1 LQSQPMTGS
10 NECFI
15 CRVSNAW
22 SHKDCPECPSYQ
34 KNHYTLSK
42 GGEIGNT
49 DFFCVAE
56 SPHLSSLVHK
66 ENHSGWV
73 FQIER
78 SIFTFFTLAG
88 NKYDTPIGRF
98 TYAVK
103 CQEEKPSAAEIK
115 ACAPNLVDEILLYS
129 NPNKP
134 ICVFV
139 MGATGLKSLGI
150 QFGKYTDVISKTIET
165 TIGGRPAYVFVSMS
179 KRQLSTKAGFSQVLE
194 RQIEVFLDMVKK
206 NKEGKLEERRTALS
220 RLSKDYKYPKNIQ
233 ELAELTDEILNYS
246 VIDESKE
253 SSPLAIDTET
263 NTLYPH
269 RQKLKVLIVSLCWDV
284 GKAASIQLE
293 HPESNIKL
301 KDAQPYLE
309 RIFSCNK
316 PKIFA
321 NAKFDIK
328 VLRRRGFE
336 VNRLAWDAMLGEHLV
351 EEDKKGFYGLKSL
364 ARLRLPEFASYE
376 DELKAI
382 YAGRVDTE
390 DLTITDSIYETAETQ
405 LLKKPKIA
413 KKKKK
418 KKEEG
423 DEEEYKPS
431 RLEKKLA
438 ADDGYATIPLRELL
452 VYAAFD
458 ADVTFRSAMQQRKEL
473 TDECNAL
480 HNKRRAY
487 QQANTA
493 KAHKIGEALC
503 RIPNPPLYNMAK
515 RILPTTQVLAKMEMT
530 GIKVDR
536 EYIIKLKTEMDSYI
550 ASSESLFADMIPVG
564 LENFNPAST
573 QHVAKVLFSTGYIN
587 PEDQQVIC
595 YAGKIEPEK
604 TDKGAISTG
613 AKFLKLL
620 ALTHKCKFSEAVL
633 EFRAI
638 SKARTTFV
646 ENIEVLS
653 REDGRLHSNFH
664 QHSTATAR
672 LCVSKDTILNTSLG
686 PIRIE
691 NLDLVQDPGIKIQ
704 THTGNWRRITAL
716 YYKGKEEMY
725 RVVLE
730 NGNSIITTKQH
741 RFLTPQGFQH
751 LSTLYQKAEVNTYEY
766 CVNPKQHRYGYK
778 RRGFRSAILN
788 RKIKFSRIPKTR
800 DFTTYYLPLNK
811 SLQSQVLSRDKR
823 TETLQ
828 LFSSLKRKYSW
839 EKRTSRNTYSI
850 RETTA
855 FPRSRLQ
862 LENDCQ
868 RTRCQRVV
876 CSTKHETLWCRKNR
890 KITLP
895 SNERRPRYVKNSGAI
910 YSRSSEC
917 GYTLLRR
924 SSKLLSKDV
933 RSIICLNRNTLVRKR
948 TNTRIPQ
955 LSNTEYH
962 KEKPYLLELKS
973 ARNVGIHG
981 TVNGKYS
988 THTPKNVTQKL
999 YGRFWIS
1006 WKSPFS
1012 RNRRQLSWERR
1023 YPKTRQIK
1031 VRSGQTPRLPSSS
1044 LFHRHGRER
1053 TSENNRRN
1061 SYNTIAT
1068 TTIAS
1073 ITSVGVMDVWD
1084 IEVEQDHSYFAQGF
1098 INHNSSTEE
1107 NMQNLPTKM
1116 GRPPF
1121 QYNIKRIFIP
1131 SHEDYVFVNAD
1142 AKAAEVRI
1150 YAAYSKDKALIAA
1163 LNDGMDPH
1171 SFFASTVYNA
1181 ANVLQ
1186 GIPKPLHRNVLTT
1199 IGIDEHHAWNYEDFE
1214 ARDTLKKT
1222 DKAYG
1227 SQLDALRKNIKR
1239 VVFGIL
1245 YGAAP
1250 KKISGIVGIPEEQAD
1265 AIIRTLF
1272 NMFPSIKDYINI
1284 TKEQVRRMGIVETFL
1299 GRRRHLNLGNLPDY
1313 LKSRAERQA
1322 VNFKIQNTSAELV
1335 LEVLCATFSV
1345 IHHDFNGNV
1354 LNTVHDSLVF
1364 EIPKKY
1370 VHQMPD
1376 FINDYGMKQIAKKY
1390 PWLPVPFTWDVSVGP
1405 TYGDLMS
1412 VESYLSNNPEI
1423 QSDED
1428 DYIDLEIRN
1437 ELYDEA
1443 TLGMHRQAS

>member
-1 LQSQPMTGS
+1 MQSQPMTGS

-301 KDAQPYLE
+301 KDAQPYLG

-390 DLTITDSIYETAETQ
+390 DLTITDSIYETAEKQ

-672 LCVSKDTILNTSLG
+672 L
-686 PIRIE
+686 
-691 NLDLVQDPGIKIQ
+691 
-704 THTGNWRRITAL
+704 
-716 YYKGKEEMY
+716 
-725 RVVLE
+725 
-730 NGNSIITTKQH
+730 
-741 RFLTPQGFQH
+741 
-751 LSTLYQKAEVNTYEY
+751 
-766 CVNPKQHRYGYK
+766 
-778 RRGFRSAILN
+778 
-788 RKIKFSRIPKTR
+788 
-800 DFTTYYLPLNK
+800 
-811 SLQSQVLSRDKR
+811 
-823 TETLQ
+823 
-828 LFSSLKRKYSW
+828 
-839 EKRTSRNTYSI
+839 
-850 RETTA
+850 
-855 FPRSRLQ
+855 
-862 LENDCQ
+862 
-868 RTRCQRVV
+868 
-876 CSTKHETLWCRKNR
+876 
-890 KITLP
+890 
-895 SNERRPRYVKNSGAI
+895 
-910 YSRSSEC
+910 
-917 GYTLLRR
+917 
-924 SSKLLSKDV
+924 
-933 RSIICLNRNTLVRKR
+933 
-948 TNTRIPQ
+948 
-955 LSNTEYH
+955 
-962 KEKPYLLELKS
+962 
-973 ARNVGIHG
+973 
-981 TVNGKYS
+981 
-988 THTPKNVTQKL
+988 
-999 YGRFWIS
+999 
-1006 WKSPFS
+1006 
-1012 RNRRQLSWERR
+1012 
-1023 YPKTRQIK
+1023 
-1031 VRSGQTPRLPSSS
+1031 
-1044 LFHRHGRER
+1044 
-1053 TSENNRRN
+1053 
-1061 SYNTIAT
+1061 
-1068 TTIAS
+1068 
-1073 ITSVGVMDVWD
+1073 
-1084 IEVEQDHSYFAQGF
+1084 
-1098 INHNSSTEE
+1098 SSTEE

-1131 SHEDYVFVNAD
+1131 SHEDYVFVNTD

-1222 DKAYG
+1222 DKVYG

>member
-1 LQSQPMTGS
+1 MQSQPMTGS

-78 SIFTFFTLAG
+78 SIFTFFTFAG

-115 ACAPNLVDEILLYS
+115 SCAPNLVDEILLYS
-129 NPNKP
+129 NPNNP

-390 DLTITDSIYETAETQ
+390 DLTITDSIYETAEKQ

-672 LCVSKDTILNTSLG
+672 L
-686 PIRIE
+686 
-691 NLDLVQDPGIKIQ
+691 
-704 THTGNWRRITAL
+704 
-716 YYKGKEEMY
+716 
-725 RVVLE
+725 
-730 NGNSIITTKQH
+730 
-741 RFLTPQGFQH
+741 
-751 LSTLYQKAEVNTYEY
+751 
-766 CVNPKQHRYGYK
+766 
-778 RRGFRSAILN
+778 
-788 RKIKFSRIPKTR
+788 
-800 DFTTYYLPLNK
+800 
-811 SLQSQVLSRDKR
+811 
-823 TETLQ
+823 
-828 LFSSLKRKYSW
+828 
-839 EKRTSRNTYSI
+839 
-850 RETTA
+850 
-855 FPRSRLQ
+855 
-862 LENDCQ
+862 
-868 RTRCQRVV
+868 
-876 CSTKHETLWCRKNR
+876 
-890 KITLP
+890 
-895 SNERRPRYVKNSGAI
+895 
-910 YSRSSEC
+910 
-917 GYTLLRR
+917 
-924 SSKLLSKDV
+924 
-933 RSIICLNRNTLVRKR
+933 
-948 TNTRIPQ
+948 
-955 LSNTEYH
+955 
-962 KEKPYLLELKS
+962 
-973 ARNVGIHG
+973 
-981 TVNGKYS
+981 
-988 THTPKNVTQKL
+988 
-999 YGRFWIS
+999 
-1006 WKSPFS
+1006 
-1012 RNRRQLSWERR
+1012 
-1023 YPKTRQIK
+1023 
-1031 VRSGQTPRLPSSS
+1031 
-1044 LFHRHGRER
+1044 
-1053 TSENNRRN
+1053 
-1061 SYNTIAT
+1061 
-1068 TTIAS
+1068 
-1073 ITSVGVMDVWD
+1073 
-1084 IEVEQDHSYFAQGF
+1084 
-1098 INHNSSTEE
+1098 SSTEE

-1131 SHEDYVFVNAD
+1131 SYEDYVFVNTD

-1186 GIPKPLHRNVLTT
+1186 GIPKHLHRNVLTT

-1222 DKAYG
+1222 DKVYG

-1335 LEVLCATFSV
+1335 LEVLCATFPV

>member
-1 LQSQPMTGS
+1 
-10 NECFI
+10 
-15 CRVSNAW
+15 
-22 SHKDCPECPSYQ
+22 
-34 KNHYTLSK
+34 
-42 GGEIGNT
+42 
-49 DFFCVAE
+49 
-56 SPHLSSLVHK
+56 
-66 ENHSGWV
+66 
-73 FQIER
+73 
-78 SIFTFFTLAG
+78 
-88 NKYDTPIGRF
+88 
-98 TYAVK
+98 
-103 CQEEKPSAAEIK
+103 
-115 ACAPNLVDEILLYS
+115 
-129 NPNKP
+129 
-134 ICVFV
+134 
-139 MGATGLKSLGI
+139 
-150 QFGKYTDVISKTIET
+150 
-165 TIGGRPAYVFVSMS
+165 
-179 KRQLSTKAGFSQVLE
+179 
-194 RQIEVFLDMVKK
+194 
-206 NKEGKLEERRTALS
+206 
-220 RLSKDYKYPKNIQ
+220 
-233 ELAELTDEILNYS
+233 
-246 VIDESKE
+246 
-253 SSPLAIDTET
+253 
-263 NTLYPH
+263 
-269 RQKLKVLIVSLCWDV
+269 
-284 GKAASIQLE
+284 
-293 HPESNIKL
+293 
-301 KDAQPYLE
+301 
-309 RIFSCNK
+309 
-316 PKIFA
+316 
-321 NAKFDIK
+321 
-328 VLRRRGFE
+328 
-336 VNRLAWDAMLGEHLV
+336 
-351 EEDKKGFYGLKSL
+351 
-364 ARLRLPEFASYE
+364 
-376 DELKAI
+376 
-382 YAGRVDTE
+382 
-390 DLTITDSIYETAETQ
+390 
-405 LLKKPKIA
+405 
-413 KKKKK
+413 
-418 KKEEG
+418 
-423 DEEEYKPS
+423 
-431 RLEKKLA
+431 
-438 ADDGYATIPLRELL
+438 
-452 VYAAFD
+452 
-458 ADVTFRSAMQQRKEL
+458 
-473 TDECNAL
+473 
-480 HNKRRAY
+480 
-487 QQANTA
+487 
-493 KAHKIGEALC
+493 
-503 RIPNPPLYNMAK
+503 
-515 RILPTTQVLAKMEMT
+515 MEMT

-672 LCVSKDTILNTSLG
+672 L
-686 PIRIE
+686 
-691 NLDLVQDPGIKIQ
+691 
-704 THTGNWRRITAL
+704 
-716 YYKGKEEMY
+716 
-725 RVVLE
+725 
-730 NGNSIITTKQH
+730 
-741 RFLTPQGFQH
+741 
-751 LSTLYQKAEVNTYEY
+751 
-766 CVNPKQHRYGYK
+766 
-778 RRGFRSAILN
+778 
-788 RKIKFSRIPKTR
+788 
-800 DFTTYYLPLNK
+800 
-811 SLQSQVLSRDKR
+811 
-823 TETLQ
+823 
-828 LFSSLKRKYSW
+828 
-839 EKRTSRNTYSI
+839 
-850 RETTA
+850 
-855 FPRSRLQ
+855 
-862 LENDCQ
+862 
-868 RTRCQRVV
+868 
-876 CSTKHETLWCRKNR
+876 
-890 KITLP
+890 
-895 SNERRPRYVKNSGAI
+895 
-910 YSRSSEC
+910 
-917 GYTLLRR
+917 
-924 SSKLLSKDV
+924 
-933 RSIICLNRNTLVRKR
+933 
-948 TNTRIPQ
+948 
-955 LSNTEYH
+955 
-962 KEKPYLLELKS
+962 
-973 ARNVGIHG
+973 
-981 TVNGKYS
+981 
-988 THTPKNVTQKL
+988 
-999 YGRFWIS
+999 
-1006 WKSPFS
+1006 
-1012 RNRRQLSWERR
+1012 
-1023 YPKTRQIK
+1023 
-1031 VRSGQTPRLPSSS
+1031 
-1044 LFHRHGRER
+1044 
-1053 TSENNRRN
+1053 
-1061 SYNTIAT
+1061 
-1068 TTIAS
+1068 
-1073 ITSVGVMDVWD
+1073 
-1084 IEVEQDHSYFAQGF
+1084 
-1098 INHNSSTEE
+1098 SSTEE

-1131 SHEDYVFVNAD
+1131 SYEDYVFVNTD

-1186 GIPKPLHRNVLTT
+1186 GIPKHLHRNVLTT

-1222 DKAYG
+1222 DKVYG

-1335 LEVLCATFSV
+1335 LEVLCATFPV